1 MQKSSFLKQ
10 SFISFCLLLL
20 AGCAHPISINPIHT
34 PERPQSNL
42 KPKKVAYVLSDTE
55 RNLQATTPG
64 GGGDKVSY
72 YAYRDS
78 EKAIRDALRAVYQ
91 DVIVIKSAND
101 ADTIR
106 DNAVELIYTPVITTT
121 SSSDSAFTWPP
132 TFFRVELACNV
143 TDGKGNLIKTLKVDG
158 NGYAEFSEFK
168 TNLGLA
174 GSRAT
179 SDLSEKLKKEILNN
193 PALF

>member
-1 MQKSSFLKQ
+1 MRKSSSLKLGL
-10 SFISFCLLLL
+10 ISICLMLL
-20 AGCAHPISINPIHT
+20 AGCAHPISINPTHT
-34 PERPQSNL
+34 PDRPQSNL

-55 RNLQATTPG
+55 RNTQVTTPG

-72 YAYRDS
+72 YAYKDS

-91 DVIVIKSAND
+91 DVVVIKSATD
-101 ADTIR
+101 SEAIR
-106 DNAVELIYTPVITTT
+106 DNAVELIYTPVITTA

-132 TFFRVELACNV
+132 TFFRVELSCNV
-143 TDGKGNLIKTLKVDG
+143 TDTKGNLIKTLKVDG

-179 SDLSEKLKKEILNN
+179 SDLSEKLKIEILNN

>member
-1 MQKSSFLKQ
+1 MRKSSSLKLGL
-10 SFISFCLLLL
+10 ISICLMLL
-20 AGCAHPISINPIHT
+20 AGCAHPISINPTHT
-34 PERPQSNL
+34 PDRPQSNL

-55 RNLQATTPG
+55 RNTQVTTPG

-72 YAYRDS
+72 YAYKDS

-91 DVIVIKSAND
+91 DVVVIKSATD
-101 ADTIR
+101 SEAIR
-106 DNAVELIYTPVITTT
+106 DNAVELIYTPVITTA

-132 TFFRVELACNV
+132 TFFRVELSCNV
-143 TDGKGNLIKTLKVDG
+143 TDTKGNLIKTLKVDG

>member
-1 MQKSSFLKQ
+1 MRKSSFFKLG
-10 SFISFCLLLL
+10 FISICLMLL
-20 AGCAHPISINPIHT
+20 AGCAHPISINPTKT
-34 PERPQSNL
+34 PERPQTNL
-42 KPKKVAYVLSDTE
+42 KQKKVAYVLSDAD
-55 RNLQATTPG
+55 RNLQVTTPG

-91 DVIVIKSAND
+91 DVVVISSASDLEAINN
-101 ADTIR
+101 
-106 DNAVELIYTPVITTT
+106 NAIELIYLPVLTTT

-132 TFFRVELACNV
+132 TFFRVELSCNV
-143 TDGKGNLIKTLKVDG
+143 TDSKGALIKTLKVEG